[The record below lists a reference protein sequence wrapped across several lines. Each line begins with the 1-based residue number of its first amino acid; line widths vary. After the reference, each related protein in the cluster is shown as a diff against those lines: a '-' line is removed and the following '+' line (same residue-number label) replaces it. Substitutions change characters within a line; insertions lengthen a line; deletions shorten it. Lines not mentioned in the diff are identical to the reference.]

1 MNKQLYHKMNHTQIS
16 EKQKETFFGRLME
29 CFHVRDQHDLML
41 VSPHS
46 NEKET
51 ERNRCITEG
60 FTGDRQRSAPVTGR
74 LWDFPVG
81 YVQIQ

>member
-1 MNKQLYHKMNHTQIS
+1 MNQTQIR
-16 EKQKETFFGRLME
+16 EQQKETFFFFFGRLME
-29 CFHVRDQHDLML
+29 CFHVRDQHDWLS

-46 NEKET
+46 HEKET
-51 ERNRCITEG
+51 ERNRCITES